1 MPVVK
6 FTEIAKDLNITE
18 GKTYKLR
25 EVYINSEHVV
35 LMREDDHSLRLLNEN
50 QLPSGLDK
58 RQRFTRIS
66 LQKGSS
72 GQEIVVVGTP
82 EMVEQKLFS
91 VGKKVIRG

>member
-6 FTEIAKDLNITE
+6 FTEVAKDLNITE
-18 GKTYKLR
+18 GRRYKLR
-25 EVYINSEHVV
+25 EVYINSEHVI
-35 LMREDDHSLRLLNEN
+35 LMREDDYSHELLNEDK
-50 QLPSGLDK
+50 LPAGLDR

-66 LQKGSS
+66 LQKGSA

-91 VGKKVIRG
+91 INKNILRG